1 MLTATGL
8 IGVMLGG
15 AVGAML
21 RLWVGNAVTRRAGT
35 RFPWGTLVV
44 NLSAAFLLGV
54 AFGVWQALEMSLD
67 SLGWEVAAVGL
78 LGGYSTVS
86 SLSLQTLTLWQQ
98 TRRQAAIGYLLI
110 SATGGIAVAVLGYL
124 TGYETSDALA
134 QALG

>member
-21 RLWVGNAVTRRAGT
+21 RLWVGNAVTRHAGT
-35 RFPWGTLVV
+35 RFPWGTLTV
-44 NLSAAFLLGV
+44 NLSAALLLGAAIGAWPV
-54 AFGVWQALEMSLD
+54 FALSLD
-67 SLGWEVAAVGL
+67 GLGWGIAAVGL

-98 TRRQAAIGYLLI
+98 TRRQAAAGYLLT
-110 SATGGIAVAVLGYL
+110 SVAGGIALVALGYVTGSATSDVFMQVLG
-124 TGYETSDALA
+124 
-134 QALG
+134 

>member
-21 RLWVGNAVTRRAGT
+21 RLWVGNAVTRRAGM

-54 AFGVWQALEMSLD
+54 AFGVWQALEVSLD
-67 SLGWEVAAVGL
+67 ILGWEVAAVGL

-110 SATGGIAVAVLGYL
+110 SAMGGIAVAVLGYL